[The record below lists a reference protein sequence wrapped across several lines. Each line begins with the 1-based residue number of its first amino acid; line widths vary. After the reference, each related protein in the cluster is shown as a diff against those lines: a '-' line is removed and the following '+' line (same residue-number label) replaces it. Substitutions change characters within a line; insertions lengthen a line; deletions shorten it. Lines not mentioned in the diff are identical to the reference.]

1 LPGEEDRV
9 RIRLVVRGQDH
20 RTALRDVLGP
30 ADRGIP
36 QHPHHRHDD
45 GLGDLVQHVGL
56 LCRGS
61 VERGSDEPSRRRCD
75 DGHMA
80 FSELSRPWRAPGHS
94 NPRGGLL
101 LCHGFT
107 GTPQSMRPWAE
118 DHAGRGWAVD
128 LPLLPG
134 HATSAADLAATSWR
148 DWYGCARDAALALSQ
163 QHGPIAVGGL
173 SMGGALALALA
184 EDPQLRGRIAAV
196 VAVNPGMTLPAA
208 AGAADL
214 IAPVV
219 RTLPGI
225 GSDVAREGVLEEAY
239 ARMPVRAVGQLR
251 RLFRR
256 SRRGL
261 SAVVVPLLLATSRV
275 DHTVPHTDSDIVAA
289 GVRGPVERL
298 ALTRSHHLATLD
310 HDAPMLFD
318 ASARFLAQHVPVPG
332 SPR

>member
-1 LPGEEDRV
+1 
-9 RIRLVVRGQDH
+9 
-20 RTALRDVLGP
+20 
-30 ADRGIP
+30 
-36 QHPHHRHDD
+36 
-45 GLGDLVQHVGL
+45 
-56 LCRGS
+56 
-61 VERGSDEPSRRRCD
+61 
-75 DGHMA
+75 MA

-107 GTPQSMRPWAE
+107 GSPQSMRPWAE
-118 DHAGRGWAVD
+118 DHASRGWAVD

-134 HATSAADLAATSWR
+134 HATTEEELAATSWR
-148 DWYGCARDAALALSQ
+148 DWYGSVREAALALSRE
-163 QHGPIAVGGL
+163 HGRIAVGGL

-214 IAPVV
+214 IAPVL

-225 GSDVAREGVLEEAY
+225 GSDIARDGVHEEAY
-239 ARMPVRAVGQLR
+239 ARMPVRAVGQLH

-256 SRRGL
+256 TRRGL
-261 SAVVVPLLLATSRV
+261 GAVEVPLLLATSRV
-275 DHTVPHTDSDIVAA
+275 DHTVPPTDSDIVAA

-298 ALTRSHHLATLD
+298 SLTRSHHLATLD
-310 HDAPMLFD
+310 HDAEMLFD
-318 ASARFLAQHVPVPG
+318 ASARFLEQHVPVPG
-332 SPR
+332 GPR

>member
-1 LPGEEDRV
+1 
-9 RIRLVVRGQDH
+9 
-20 RTALRDVLGP
+20 
-30 ADRGIP
+30 
-36 QHPHHRHDD
+36 
-45 GLGDLVQHVGL
+45 
-56 LCRGS
+56 
-61 VERGSDEPSRRRCD
+61 
-75 DGHMA
+75 MA

-107 GTPQSMRPWAE
+107 GSPQSMRPWAE

-134 HATSAADLAATSWR
+134 HATTEQELTTTSWQ
-148 DWYGCARDAALALSQ
+148 DWYGCVREAALDLSRE
-163 QHGPIAVGGL
+163 HGPIAVGGL

-184 EDPQLRGRIAAV
+184 ADPQLRGHLCAV

-208 AGAADL
+208 ANLAEL

-225 GSDVAREGVLEEAY
+225 GSDVSRSGVQEEAY
-239 ARMPVRAVGQLR
+239 ERLPVRAVGQLR

-256 SRRGL
+256 TRRELG
-261 SAVVVPLLLATSRV
+261 AVEVPVLLATSRV
-275 DHTVPHTDSDIVAA
+275 DHTVPPTDSDIVAA

-298 ALTRSHHLATLD
+298 SLTRSFHLATLD
-310 HDAPMLFD
+310 HDADLLFE
-318 ASARFLAQHVPVPG
+318 ASARFLDQHVPTLG
-332 SPR
+332 GR